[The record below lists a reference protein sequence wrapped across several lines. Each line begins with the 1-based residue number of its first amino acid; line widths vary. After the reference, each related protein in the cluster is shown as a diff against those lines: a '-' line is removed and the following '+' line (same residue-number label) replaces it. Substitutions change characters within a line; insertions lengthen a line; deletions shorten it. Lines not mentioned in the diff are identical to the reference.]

1 MHWDTAGTEVL
12 KLDKYGPNITKEI
25 LLSELK
31 HCTWQKQMISQMER
45 QKRRG
50 EMGLTK
56 SEKEKGTKGTNV
68 GTNVGTFYE
77 KES

>member
-1 MHWDTAGTEVL
+1 
-12 KLDKYGPNITKEI
+12 
-25 LLSELK
+25 
-31 HCTWQKQMISQMER
+31 MISQMER